1 MKKFKNKFLF
11 TAIFCGCLL
20 YSTVSQA
27 FLLSFL
33 KGLPPVPVFDP
44 GSLSTQIPNNLNAT
58 LNQVATVESKLK
70 KIKLSGL
77 KSMLSEYLDKLDKSE
92 VKIPGTKELE
102 ESSVADIYDEVSIR
116 DAYKKLFFTYPS
128 DDVHVQNR
136 YKEKGVEFFNDTV
149 IEAFTAVRELEKEV
163 IAYDDKILEWQKEY
177 TEAEDY
183 NLGLYNN
190 FKTSQ
195 ALDELMIIVQELIA
209 IKTQLQAA
217 SAVRGTVEPLYFG
230 EPATGSGSG
239 K

>member
-1 MKKFKNKFLF
+1 MKNFKNKFLF
-11 TAIFCGCLL
+11 TAIFCGCLF

-44 GSLSTQIPNNLNAT
+44 GSLATQIPNNLNAT
-58 LNQVATVESKLK
+58 LNQVATLNSKIVK
-70 KIKLSGL
+70 QYLSKV
-77 KSMLSEYLDKLDKSE
+77 KSVLEKYLDKLDKSE
-92 VKIPGTKELE
+92 VKIPGTKSLE

-116 DAYKKLFFTYPS
+116 EAYKKLFFTYPS
-128 DDVHVQNR
+128 DDIHVQNR
-136 YKEKGVEFFNDTV
+136 YKEKGIEFFNDTV
-149 IEAFTAVRELEKEV
+149 IEAFTSVRELEKEI

-177 TEAEDY
+177 TEAKDY
-183 NLGLYNN
+183 NVGLYNN

-217 SAVRGTVEPLYFG
+217 SAVRGTVEPLYFD
-230 EPATGSGSG
+230 EPTAGAGS